1 MEIPQWLSES
11 EASMDDLN
19 HTAKQRRAESLLEK
33 ALKGLER
40 FLSETL
46 SAESTEKT
54 RGFWQALDPRV
65 KVVTVV
71 VFIALLT
78 AENHLPVLV
87 ASYGLVLILA
97 VASRVPL
104 VSFLART
111 WGFTLIFAGVMVL
124 PLTLNRVTPGA
135 PLLIL
140 LRDGIDLGFIRSP
153 GLLAVTDAGLLRAA
167 VIVLRTGAATSLAL
181 LLTFTTPWTS
191 LLKAL
196 RAFRIPRLVILILE
210 ITLRYVF
217 LLVKVAV
224 ETLEARKLRMVG
236 PLKRGEKR
244 AFFGAIL
251 GTIASKSYALHEAVY
266 EAMLTRGYT
275 GEPRLID
282 RFRLRAIDYI
292 WTATATV
299 IIGTLYYLNR
309 F

>member
-1 MEIPQWLSES
+1 MKIPQWLSEPA
-11 EASMDDLN
+11 ASTGDLT
-19 HTAKQRRAESLLEK
+19 HVPKRRRTEGPLEK

-40 FLSETL
+40 FLAETL
-46 SAESTEKT
+46 SAESAEEKK
-54 RGFWQALDPRV
+54 GFWQALDPRV
-65 KVVTVV
+65 KVITTV

-78 AENHLPVLV
+78 AENHLPVLL

-97 VASRVPL
+97 VSSRVPL

-111 WGFTLIFAGVMVL
+111 WGFTLIFAGVMVV
-124 PLTLNRVTPGA
+124 PLTLSPVTPGA
-135 PLLIL
+135 PLMVL
-140 LRDGIDLGFIRSP
+140 LRDGIDIGFIRFSGP
-153 GLLAVTDAGLLRAA
+153 LTVTDAGLLRAA
-167 VIVLRTGAATSLAL
+167 VIFLRAGAATSLAL
-181 LLTFTTPWTS
+181 LLTYTTPWTS

-236 PLKRGEKR
+236 PLSRREKR
-244 AFFGAIL
+244 AFFGGIL
-251 GTIASKSYALHEAVY
+251 GVIASRSYTLHEAVY
-266 EAMLTRGYT
+266 ESMLARGYT

-282 RFRLRAIDYI
+282 RFRLRAVDFI
-292 WTATATV
+292 WIASAAV
-299 IIGTLYYLNR
+299 IIGALYCFSR